1 MYPTILEPYSS
12 AWLVNPSMEVI
23 KVELV
28 GLFGKLTLLVKLA
41 TELGFP
47 ILFQIWYVMLPV
59 AEHTTGF
66 TVTRQLPD
74 LLLPSVDVAVIVAV
88 PADTPVTSPLLLT
101 AAMAGLLEVQ
111 LRVLLVALSGDTVA
125 RSNTVPP
132 IFTDEVEGKLTEETG
147 VVVFVFEP
155 RGDRTDPGII
165 SEGPLPV
172 CPGLSHPTARQS
184 PP

>member
-59 AEHTTGF
+59 AEHTTGL
-66 TVTRQLPD
+66 TV
-74 LLLPSVDVAVIVAV
+74 S
-88 PADTPVTSPLLLT
+88 
-101 AAMAGLLEVQ
+101 
-111 LRVLLVALSGDTVA
+111 
-125 RSNTVPP
+125 
-132 IFTDEVEGKLTEETG
+132 
-147 VVVFVFEP
+147 
-155 RGDRTDPGII
+155 
-165 SEGPLPV
+165 
-172 CPGLSHPTARQS
+172 
-184 PP
+184 